1 MFNLRKFSKVSK
13 LKTIKFYNSQKL
25 DTISNTLCQAAANGD
40 LITIKKLLEENKD
53 TDINKGDY
61 DYRTPLHLAA
71 AEGKLEAVKF
81 LIERGAKV
89 NALDR
94 FKNTPIQDA
103 LRSSHHEVVEYLQ
116 KMGAKS
122 FYSIGD
128 KVNMMMSSIQSGD
141 KKLLQNLLLV
151 SPELINAI
159 DYDRK
164 SALHLAAQIGN
175 LEIVSFLLDK
185 GADINALDNSD
196 QAPIHEALRSGH
208 TEVVS
213 LLISKGAQISSN
225 VLQVVRTPEF
235 ALSLRKSLPILCER
249 GRFQYA
255 EAWILQKGGKTLS
268 TTQDY
273 YVDDLHLSQ
282 VSRFRSTSESA
293 VINNNDKTL
302 VGRVFQS
309 KKPEF
314 IEVIKQDDV
323 GNFDVAKQTDIISA
337 FAIPVVYEGTLLSV
351 ITLYSIGEQ
360 RSISEKRVSNLTDFT
375 NYLVRIGVPGLVTKS
390 KAKYE
395 QMDEVIQLM
404 SKEGAFDPT
413 HVYYEV
419 ERFYNS
425 LGMPQEYFAHF
436 PSKTIAKHIS
446 SLIAS
451 KKVAQTSGKRENI
464 SFVNESPESAYY
476 LCAASKD
483 KINAIESLI
492 EEYILA
498 TPKNYCY
505 MLDSYQSSGTII
517 SNGNDQLRLYVVKRF
532 LKEPSTST
540 KLEDLTSYEFVKNKK
555 ESTLAKYQEIITEA
569 NDRLNPV
576 FKTYEPDADGH
587 IHVMLGFQRS
597 SDKTYLGSFTEI
609 IESIKGMKCSKKYC
623 TSFSNGLVIYSLFV
637 APEKVDDVQQLLNK
651 SSLLSII
658 PPTKLYTLFLQRK
671 ITARQLMYYFSVA
684 KFCFYF
690 TQRTSEE
697 YQLLAKHLAND
708 HVNLGRLFAI
718 QNKLKRDSLPEQR
731 IIDTVFNYLDL
742 MHLIFVDFAKIA
754 SGEKKPAY
762 NTELEKRIKKS
773 VYDSVDQ
780 SILTSF
786 LTFNAHLLKTNFY
799 KFEKAAI
806 SYRLDPS
813 FLKNTNYPEVP
824 FGLFL
829 VIGSDFMG
837 FHCRF
842 RDVARG
848 GIRVIKSANPQAY
861 AINTEGLF
869 TEGYGLAN
877 TQQRKN
883 KDIPEGGSKG
893 TILLYQ
899 NDQTHT
905 VTAFQKYVDSLL
917 DLLLKNKDVIDHYGK
932 EEILFLGPDENT
944 ANVMDWAALHA
955 KKRGYG
961 FWKAFT
967 TGKGQ
972 HLGGIPHDI
981 FGMTTQSIHEY
992 VLGIYEKLGL
1002 DETQIRKLTT
1012 GGPDGDLGG
1021 NEILISKDK
1030 TLVIVDGSGVLYDP
1044 NGINREELKR
1054 LVKEKQM
1061 ISGFNTKY
1069 LSEGGFRVLIE
1080 ENDVKL
1086 PSGEV
1091 VENGMSFRN
1100 NFHLHT
1106 LFQGDLFVPCGGRPA
1121 SVNISNV
1128 DKFFINDKPK
1138 VKYIVEGANLFFTQD
1153 ARLVLEEAGVILFK
1167 DATANKGGVTS
1178 SSMEVLAALSFS
1190 NSEFA
1195 EHMQV
1200 KENGEYP
1207 EFYKIYVNEVI
1218 RKVKHNARSEF
1229 NCIWNENQKTGISRS
1244 KLSDLISN
1252 KINSLNDKIR
1262 ASDLW
1267 QNKPIVN
1274 VVMKEALPKP
1284 LLEKLG
1290 LETIMK
1296 RVPDNY
1302 LAAIFSC
1309 YLASNY
1315 VYKFGLEATEFDFFE
1330 FMQNYVKESLKKE
1343 EQTKTKK

>member
-1 MFNLRKFSKVSK
+1 MFKLRKLSKASTNFK
-13 LKTIKFYNSQKL
+13 LYNTKKFDSVANS
-25 DTISNTLCQAAANGD
+25 LCQAAANGD
-40 LITIKKLLEENKD
+40 LITIKKILEENKGL
-53 TDINKGDY
+53 DINSGDY

-71 AEGKLEAVKF
+71 AEGKLETVKF
-81 LIERGAKV
+81 LIEKGAKI
-89 NALDR
+89 NSLDR

-103 LRSSHHEVVEYLQ
+103 LRSSHHEVVEFLQ
-116 KMGAKS
+116 KNGAKS
-122 FYSIGD
+122 FYSIGN
-128 KVNMMMSSIQSGD
+128 KVNMMMSTIQSGD

-151 SPELINAI
+151 SPELINAT

-164 SALHLAAQIGN
+164 TALHLAASIGD
-175 LEIVSFLLDK
+175 LEIVSILVEK
-185 GADINALDNSD
+185 GADVNALDNSD
-196 QAPIHEALRSGH
+196 QAPIHDALRGGH
-208 TEVVS
+208 TEIVS
-213 LLISKGAQISSN
+213 FLLSKGAEISSN
-225 VLQVVRTPEF
+225 ILQVIRTPEF
-235 ALSLRKSLPILCER
+235 SLSLRKSLPILCER

-273 YVDDLHLSQ
+273 YSEELVTQQ
-282 VSRFRSTSESA
+282 VSKFRSISEST
-293 VINNNDKTL
+293 VINIKDGSL

-314 IEVIKQDDV
+314 IEVVKQNDV
-323 GNFDVAKQTDIISA
+323 PNFDVAKQSDIISA
-337 FAIPVVYEGTLLSV
+337 LAIPIVYEGTLLSV
-351 ITLYSIGEQ
+351 IALYSVGEQ
-360 RSISEKRVSNLTDFT
+360 RSISEKKVSNLTDFT
-375 NYLVRIGVPGLVTKS
+375 NYLVRIGVPGLVSKS

-425 LGMPQEYFAHF
+425 LGMPSEYFAHF
-436 PSKTIAKHIS
+436 SSKVIAKHIS

-451 KKVAQTSGKRENI
+451 KKVAQTSGKKENI
-464 SFVNESPESAYY
+464 TFINESPESAYY
-476 LCAASKD
+476 MCAASKD
-483 KINAIESLI
+483 KINAIEAMI

-498 TPKNYCY
+498 TPKNYYY
-505 MLDSYQSSGTII
+505 MLDSYQSTGTII
-517 SNGNDQLRLYVVKRF
+517 PNGAEPLRLYVVKRY
-532 LKEPSTST
+532 LKEHSTST
-540 KLEDLTSYEFVKNKK
+540 KLEELTSYEFLKNKK
-555 ESTLAKYQEIITEA
+555 ESTLSKYQEIINEA
-569 NDRLNPV
+569 QDRLNPV
-576 FKTYEPDADGH
+576 FKAYEPDSEGNS
-587 IHVMLGFQRS
+587 HVMLGFQRS
-597 SDKTYLGSFTEI
+597 SDKIYLGSISEI
-609 IESIKGMKCSKKYC
+609 IESIKGMKCTKKYC
-623 TSFSNGLVIYSLFV
+623 SSFSNGLVIYSLYV
-637 APEKVDDVQQLLNK
+637 VPEKIEDIQQLLNK
-651 SSLLSII
+651 CSLLSII

-697 YQLLAKHLAND
+697 YQLLAKHLQND
-708 HVNLGRLFAI
+708 NVNLGRLFAI

-731 IIDTVFNYLDL
+731 IIDCVFNHLDL
-742 MHLIFVDFAKIA
+742 MHEIFVDFAKIA
-754 SGEKKPAY
+754 GGERKPSYNNDLHKK
-762 NTELEKRIKKS
+762 IQKS
-773 VYDSVDQ
+773 VYDNVDE

-786 LTFNAHLLKTNFY
+786 LTFNSSLLKTNFY

-848 GIRVIKSANPQAY
+848 GIRVVKSANPQAY

-917 DLLLKNKDVIDHYGK
+917 DLLLKNKDVVDHYGK

-1002 DETQIRKLTT
+1002 DETKITKLTT
-1012 GGPDGDLGG
+1012 GGPDGDLGS

-1030 TLVIVDGSGVLYDP
+1030 TLCIVDGSGVLFDP
-1044 NGINREELKR
+1044 NGINRDELKR

-1061 ISGFNTKY
+1061 ISGFNTK
-1069 LSEGGFRVLIE
+1069 LLAQGGFRVLID

-1086 PSGEV
+1086 PSGEI

-1100 NFHLHT
+1100 NFHLHP
-1106 LFQGDLFVPCGGRPA
+1106 LFKGDLFVPCGGRPA

-1128 DKFFINDKPK
+1128 NKFFIDGKPK
-1138 VKYIVEGANLFFTQD
+1138 VKYIVEGANLFLTQD
-1153 ARLVLEEAGVILFK
+1153 ARLVLEEAGVVLFK

-1178 SSMEVLAALSFS
+1178 SSHEVLAALCFS
-1190 NSEFA
+1190 NAEFA

-1207 EFYKIYVNEVI
+1207 DFYKIYVNEVI
-1218 RKVKHNARSEF
+1218 RKIKANARSEF
-1229 NCIWNENQKTGISRS
+1229 NCIWNEHERTGIPRS
-1244 KLSDLISN
+1244 KLSDIISN

-1262 ASDLW
+1262 SSDLW
-1267 QNKPIVN
+1267 QNKAIVN

-1302 LAAIFSC
+1302 LGAIFSC

-1330 FMQNYVKESLKKE
+1330 FMQKYVKESLKN
-1343 EQTKTKK
+1343 EQQQQKK